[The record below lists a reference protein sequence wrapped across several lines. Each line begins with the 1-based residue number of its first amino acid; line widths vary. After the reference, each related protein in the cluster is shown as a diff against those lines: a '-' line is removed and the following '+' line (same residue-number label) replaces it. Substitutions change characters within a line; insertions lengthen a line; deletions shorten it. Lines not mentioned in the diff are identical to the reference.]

1 MSKTILLIV
10 GVILVFA
17 GLIWFFQGIGLIPGS
32 FMTNNLTWVIIGPI
46 TALIGAG
53 LVWFG
58 YHRKSV

>member
-32 FMTNNLTWVIIGPI
+32 FMTNNLTWAIIGPI

-58 YHRKSV
+58 YRRKSV